1 MNKFVT
7 KLSAS
12 VMAVMAVVSVGAVN
26 APVASAKP
34 IPIPWN
40 YSICLSRQP
49 TLSMTVNSQHPC
61 VKILQRKLNNVY
73 HVKPR
78 VVTDGIFGQKTKKA
92 VKQFQALKNLTQDGI
107 VGPQTWNALLGDY
120 NPGD

>member
-26 APVASAKP
+26 APVASAK
-34 IPIPWN
+34 PIPWN